1 MGLLSGGMESLSL
14 SGRAGRRSSDAS
26 GRGERPEG
34 NENDTSELDKEE
46 GNILGS
52 IISQCESD
60 DMTCRCKHEGTMAN
74 GVVRPGMDL
83 SKIALPTFVLEPRSL
98 LERITDFFSHPDL
111 IFGYVSLDI
120 WDRRRLINLELVR
133 LRTKRRGF

>member
-14 SGRAGRRSSDAS
+14 SGKSGRRSSDAS

-52 IISQCESD
+52 IISQCESRD
-60 DMTCRCKHEGTMAN
+60 TDTFVKRRLMQCSTAWDGFEQNRATN
-74 GVVRPGMDL
+74 VRPGATVVVGEDYRFL
-83 SKIALPTFVLEPRSL
+83 LPSRPYLWV
-98 LERITDFFSHPDL
+98 SHL
-111 IFGYVSLDI
+111 K
-120 WDRRRLINLELVR
+120 RTRLIS
-133 LRTKRRGF
+133 

>member
-1 MGLLSGGMESLSL
+1 MGLLSGSMDSLSL
-14 SGRAGRRSSDAS
+14 SGRQGRRSSDAS

-52 IISQCESD
+52 IISQCESPGAQK
-60 DMTCRCKHEGTMAN
+60 RVKWGLMA
-74 GVVRPGMDL
+74 VVRPGMDL

-111 IFGYVSLDI
+111 IFG
-120 WDRRRLINLELVR
+120 
-133 LRTKRRGF
+133 

>member
-14 SGRAGRRSSDAS
+14 SGRANRRSSDAS

-52 IISQCESD
+52 IISQREFMVLSD
-60 DMTCRCKHEGTMAN
+60 AVHSLKGT
-74 GVVRPGMDL
+74 VRPGMDL

-111 IFGYVSLDI
+111 IFGYDPFDVQ
-120 WDRRRLINLELVR
+120 
-133 LRTKRRGF
+133 

>member
-14 SGRAGRRSSDAS
+14 SGKAGRRSSDAS
-26 GRGERPEG
+26 GRGERPDG

-52 IISQCESD
+52 IISQCESCIIAAGAV
-60 DMTCRCKHEGTMAN
+60 MTD

-111 IFGYVSLDI
+111 IFG
-120 WDRRRLINLELVR
+120 
-133 LRTKRRGF
+133 